1 MTEIEF
7 LIKGT
12 EYKSTH
18 ALQHVTT
25 HCNILQ
31 LQVLHVHTAH
41 RDLSISSK
49 GTDNSIKRNRVFHE
63 ATKYSIKGTKLHPQ
77 PPPHPHTPPLQNHLS
92 RRAVYLHF
100 CLPLKTDLHIRKET
114 YTTGVQTRIEINAQD
129 RLTIGFCPPLKR
141 DLYIRKETNKRD
153 LQKRESLLVSF
164 RACRPRPASLPA
176 HSCK

>member
-63 ATKYSIKGTKLHPQ
+63 ATKYSIKGTKLPPT
-77 PPPHPHTPPLQNHLS
+77 PPPSPHPPPPKPPLAPSCLSPLLPASQN
-92 RRAVYLHF
+92 RPTR
-100 CLPLKTDLHIRKET
+100 TQRDLHNRCT
-114 YTTGVQTRIEINAQD
+114 NTNRDQHTRSTDYRILPAS
-129 RLTIGFCPPLKR
+129 
-141 DLYIRKETNKRD
+141 
-153 LQKRESLLVSF
+153 QKRPIHTQ
-164 RACRPRPASLPA
+164 RNQQKRPTEEREFVGLF
-176 HSCK
+176 SCM